1 MFVSGN
7 TVTISD
13 AAKILT
19 QIDIEREELDKESM
33 SLTEEINHILSEAFD
48 KVKSLGK
55 KQEQLIQRRIDLEQT
70 ALNTIKSTLEK

>member
-13 AAKILT
+13 TAKILT

-33 SLTEEINHILSEAFD
+33 SLTEEINHILFEAFD

-70 ALNTIKSTLEK
+70 ALNTLKATLEK

>member
-48 KVKSLGK
+48 KVNPWARSKSNSFGVELTWNK
-55 KQEQLIQRRIDLEQT
+55 RP
-70 ALNTIKSTLEK
+70 

>member
-19 QIDIEREELDKESM
+19 QIDIERAELDKESM
-33 SLTEEINHILSEAFD
+33 SLTEG
-48 KVKSLGK
+48 KVYECLYGLEDGIFEDRPFVSVIGDNGK
-55 KQEQLIQRRIDLEQT
+55 EVGAHASRFELVKE
-70 ALNTIKSTLEK
+70 